1 MTIDEE
7 VKVKKG
13 RNFMIFDE
21 KKPDMKKVI
30 HFEGDGLKESLYF
43 MKNVP
48 SIREVLNLTTYE
60 EVKYLALEGST
71 LSFMGLVKYNV
82 QADKFQ
88 MTEVG
93 GIIAGGLDEAK
104 RVLDVKID
112 FSKDLAAYSFTLG
125 VLCLLIGGAAFYN
138 WYSNKVRKEQIQ
150 REQSESTLSLRRF
163 NTTLS
168 SREQG

>member
-1 MTIDEE
+1 
-7 VKVKKG
+7 
-13 RNFMIFDE
+13 
-21 KKPDMKKVI
+21 
-30 HFEGDGLKESLYF
+30 
-43 MKNVP
+43 
-48 SIREVLNLTTYE
+48 
-60 EVKYLALEGST
+60 
-71 LSFMGLVKYNV
+71 
-82 QADKFQ
+82 

-112 FSKDLAAYSFTLG
+112 FSKDLAATSFTLG